1 MTREE
6 REGRT
11 EETTKE
17 EKEEMEGGRKRENH
31 VQFWFVLDEG
41 EVMPDKRDRV

>member
-11 EETTKE
+11 EERTKE

-31 VQFWFVLDEG
+31 VQFWLVLDEG
-41 EVMPDKRDRV
+41 EIMPDKRDRV